1 MVYGFDVDIDDFLHM
16 DPEPEPEKK
25 PTKPPLKGPR
35 PRGEN

>member
-16 DPEPEPEKK
+16 DIEPEPEKK